1 MEMKRKVT
9 VQSVFRRFLVWF
21 CLMTAGL
28 LLICV
33 IIFGVLGA
41 LGAVLPAN
49 YSEVALE
56 KQRTKIQEADQV
68 TEDMIPDNCR
78 YGVYSEDGTFL
89 YGNLSQKDQEKAW
102 EEYERGAGG
111 DGAWGYLKHFSRD
124 GEVCLAVYHLKA
136 EFTNPLLRKIF
147 PGAPE
152 GLILLFLILFLIQSV
167 LLIRK
172 FGNMIRR
179 ELETVKQVTEK
190 VRLQNLDF
198 EKPDSRIAEINEV
211 MDSLVQ
217 MKEAL
222 ESSLK
227 QQWEME
233 ENRRQQI
240 RALVHDIKTPLTV
253 IRGNTQLACEADSM
267 EESRECQEYILQET
281 DRIERYMRMLQ
292 EMLKSDGAMQF
303 KKEKIKIKE
312 FSESFAENARVMAAA
327 GGQNITVVISVV
339 SDYIISDRQMLLRAW
354 ENLLDNASQYTP
366 KGGNIAVKI
375 TEDGD
380 VLCFQ
385 IEDSGPGFTEEDIR
399 RGPEQFYQ
407 GDRSRNS
414 KSHYGMGLFIVQS
427 FARQQG
433 GKLILSNSDSR
444 KGACVRLEICTK

>member
-172 FGNMIRR
+172 FGSMIRR

-444 KGACVRLEICTK
+444 EGACVRLEICTK

>member
-33 IIFGVLGA
+33 FIFGVLGA

-68 TEDMIPDNCR
+68 TEDMIPDSCR

-190 VRLQNLDF
+190 VRLQNMDF

-253 IRGNTQLACEADSM
+253 IRGNTQLACEAESM

-414 KSHYGMGLFIVQS
+414 TSHYGMGLFIVQS

>member
-339 SDYIISDRQMLLRAW
+339 SDYIISDRPLR
-354 ENLLDNASQYTP
+354 
-366 KGGNIAVKI
+366 
-375 TEDGD
+375 
-380 VLCFQ
+380 
-385 IEDSGPGFTEEDIR
+385 
-399 RGPEQFYQ
+399 
-407 GDRSRNS
+407 
-414 KSHYGMGLFIVQS
+414 
-427 FARQQG
+427 
-433 GKLILSNSDSR
+433 
-444 KGACVRLEICTK
+444 

>member
-152 GLILLFLILFLIQSV
+152 GLILLFFILFLIQSV

>member
-21 CLMTAGL
+21 CMMTAGL

>member
-1 MEMKRKVT
+1 MKRKVT

-68 TEDMIPDNCR
+68 TADMIPDNCR

-172 FGNMIRR
+172 FGNIIRR

-198 EKPDSRIAEINEV
+198 EKPNSRIAEINEV

-253 IRGNTQLACEADSM
+253 IRGNTQLACEAESM

-327 GGQNITVVISVV
+327 GGQSITVVISLV

-380 VLCFQ
+380 MLCFQ

>member
-1 MEMKRKVT
+1 MKRKVT

-68 TEDMIPDNCR
+68 TADMIPDNCR

-172 FGNMIRR
+172 FGNIIRR

-198 EKPDSRIAEINEV
+198 EKPNSRIAEINEV

-253 IRGNTQLACEADSM
+253 IRNTQLACEAESM

-327 GGQNITVVISVV
+327 GGQSITVVISLV

-380 VLCFQ
+380 MLCFQ

>member
-33 IIFGVLGA
+33 FIFGVLGA

-68 TEDMIPDNCR
+68 TEDMIPDSCR

-253 IRGNTQLACEADSM
+253 IRGNTQLACEAESM

-414 KSHYGMGLFIVQS
+414 TSHYGMGLFIVQS

>member
-9 VQSVFRRFLVWF
+9 VQSVFGRFLVWF

-253 IRGNTQLACEADSM
+253 IRGNTQLACEAESM

>member
-1 MEMKRKVT
+1 
-9 VQSVFRRFLVWF
+9 
-21 CLMTAGL
+21 MTAGL

>member
-49 YSEVALE
+49 YSDVALE